1 MTLDSPP
8 WGPPSQSHT
17 HSPPKLYLRL
27 THQDLLRPRWLPDIP
42 HAEHVSVVQQ
52 GHQGLPRQPV
62 HGHHHAPLSLTRVQ
76 AGHSPV

>member
-17 HSPPKLYLRL
+17 HSPPSCTFDSHTR
-27 THQDLLRPRWLPDIP
+27 TFCARWLPDIP

-62 HGHHHAPLSLTRVQ
+62 PTDTAHAPLSLTRVQ